1 MRTVF
6 LFLVLVNLGFFAW
19 ANFVS
24 ETDTQSDPRPLSR
37 QVNPEKLR
45 IVPPSGPA
53 KPATETR
60 PAAIACLEWG
70 SFAPGD
76 VPRAGEA
83 LAPLELGP
91 RLTQRQTDDSA
102 SWWVFMP
109 PRANR
114 QDAQKKAI
122 ELKALG
128 VEEYFIV
135 QEEGPNRYA
144 LSLGIFKTEA
154 AATSHLEALRARGVK
169 TAQVGRRDTQ
179 SQRVVFQIR
188 TVEEP
193 LAAKLRELAQSFGG
207 SEVRECVASP
217 G

>member
-6 LFLVLVNLGFFAW
+6 LLLVLVNLGFFAW
-19 ANFVS
+19 ANFVT
-24 ETDTQSDPRPLSR
+24 ETDTQSDPRPPAR

-76 VPRAGEA
+76 VPRASEA
-83 LAPLELGP
+83 LAPLELGS
-91 RLTQRQTDDSA
+91 RLTQRQIDDSTG
-102 SWWVFMP
+102 WWVFMA

-114 QDAQKKAI
+114 QDAQKKAG

-154 AATSHLEALRARGVK
+154 AATNHLEALRARGVK

-179 SQRVVFQIR
+179 SQRIVFQIR
-188 TVEEP
+188 MVEES
-193 LAAKLRELAQSFGG
+193 LAAKLRELAQSFSG
-207 SEVRECVASP
+207 SEVRECAASP